1 MKKKF
6 LSLMMA
12 AAVVAST
19 SVSAFAETV
28 DTETY
33 NIDSTK
39 SQNHKV
45 TVTGDIANKKNET
58 LPGTITVTIPS
69 AMAFTV
75 DKDGKVTGGKIE
87 VVNRSSESV
96 EVVAEKF
103 NDTTPDNKIVLVKK
117 TELDSKIEAAEAAS
131 EEGKTYMTLDLIGN
145 TNTLGLVSSKV
156 TSESGFVKNSDES
169 PIQAGENT
177 TLGNAVN
184 GINLELKLEGNAK
197 HSNSSQHAY
206 SAPTTA
212 VNDTFNLILKIQKTK

>member
-1 MKKKF
+1 MKKKL
-6 LSLMMA
+6 LSLVLAGAM
-12 AAVVAST
+12 VAST

-39 SQNHKV
+39 PQNHKV
-45 TVTGDIANKKNET
+45 TVTGDIANKQNET
-58 LPGTITVTIPS
+58 LPGTITVTIPT

-75 DKDGKVTGGKIE
+75 DKTGAVTGGKIE
-87 VVNRSSESV
+87 VVNRSNEGV
-96 EVVAEKF
+96 KVIAEEF

-117 TELDSKIEAAEAAS
+117 SELDEKIEAPED
-131 EEGKTYMTLDLIGN
+131 GKTYMTLDLIGN
-145 TNTLGLVSSKV
+145 TNTVGLVSSKG
-156 TSESGFVKNSDES
+156 TSGTGFVKNSDES
-169 PIQAGENT
+169 AITAAGEDT
-177 TLGNAVN
+177 TLGTAVN

-197 HSNSSQHAY
+197 HSNSSEHAY

>member
-1 MKKKF
+1 MKKKL
-6 LSLMMA
+6 LSLVLAGAM
-12 AAVVAST
+12 VAST
-19 SVSAFAETV
+19 SVSAFAA
-28 DTETY
+28 TEDATY

-39 SQNHKV
+39 PQNHKV
-45 TVTGDIANKKNET
+45 TITGDIANKKNET

-117 TELDSKIEAAEAAS
+117 TELDSKIEAAEAGS

-197 HSNSSQHAY
+197 HSDSSQHAY

>member
-1 MKKKF
+1 MKKKL
-6 LSLMMA
+6 LSLVLAGAM
-12 AAVVAST
+12 VAST

-39 SQNHKV
+39 PQNHKV
-45 TVTGDIANKKNET
+45 TVTGDIANKQNET
-58 LPGTITVTIPS
+58 LPGTITVTIPT

-75 DKDGKVTGGKIE
+75 DKTGAVTGGKIE
-87 VVNRSSESV
+87 VVNRSNEGV
-96 EVVAEKF
+96 KVIAEEF

-117 TELDSKIEAAEAAS
+117 SELDEKIEAS

-145 TNTLGLVSSKV
+145 TNTVGLVSSKD
-156 TSESGFVKNSDES
+156 TSGTGFVKNSNEN
-169 PIQAGENT
+169 PIQAAGEDT
-177 TLGNAVN
+177 TLGTAVN

-197 HSNSSQHAY
+197 HSQASSNPY

-212 VNDTFNLILKIQKTK
+212 VNDTFNLILKIQKIK

>member
-1 MKKKF
+1 MKKKL
-6 LSLMMA
+6 LSLVLAGAM
-12 AAVVAST
+12 VAST

-45 TVTGDIANKKNET
+45 TVTGDIANNKNQT
-58 LPGTITVTIPS
+58 LPGTITVTIPT

-75 DKDGKVTGGKIE
+75 DKDGTVTGGKIE
-87 VVNRSSESV
+87 VVNRSNEGV

-117 TELDSKIEAAEAAS
+117 TELDGKIESA
-131 EEGKTYMTLDLIGN
+131 EEGKTYMALDLIGN
-145 TNTLGLVSSKV
+145 TNTIGLVSSKD
-156 TSESGFVKNSDES
+156 TSETGFVKNSDES

-184 GINLELKLEGNAK
+184 GINLELKLEGRAK
-197 HSNSSQHAY
+197 HSDSSHAY

>member
-1 MKKKF
+1 MKKKL
-6 LSLMMA
+6 LSLVLAGAM
-12 AAVVAST
+12 VAST
-19 SVSAFAETV
+19 SVSAFATTA

-45 TVTGDIANKKNET
+45 TITGDIANDQNQT
-58 LPGTITVTIPS
+58 LPGTITVTIPT

-87 VVNRSSESV
+87 VVNRSDESV

-117 TELDSKIEAAEAAS
+117 TELDGKIAAA

-145 TNTLGLVSSKV
+145 TNTVGLVSSKD
-156 TSESGFVKNSDES
+156 TSESGFVKNSDGS
-169 PIQAGENT
+169 AIQAGENT

-197 HSNSSQHAY
+197 PSKASSSSY

-212 VNDTFNLILKIQKTK
+212 INDTFNLILKIQKTK

>member
-1 MKKKF
+1 MKKKL
-6 LSLMMA
+6 LSLVLAGAM
-12 AAVVAST
+12 VAST
-19 SVSAFAETV
+19 SVSAFATTA
-28 DTETY
+28 DTKTY

-45 TVTGDIANKKNET
+45 TITGDIANDQNQT
-58 LPGTITVTIPS
+58 LPGTITVTIPT

-87 VVNRSSESV
+87 VVNRSDESV

-117 TELDSKIEAAEAAS
+117 SELDDKIAAA

-145 TNTLGLVSSKV
+145 TNTVGLVSSKD

-169 PIQAGENT
+169 DIQAGENT

-197 HSNSSQHAY
+197 PSKASSSSY

-212 VNDTFNLILKIQKTK
+212 INDTFNLILKIQKTK

>member
-1 MKKKF
+1 MKKKL
-6 LSLMMA
+6 LSLVLAGAM
-12 AAVVAST
+12 VAST
-19 SVSAFAETV
+19 SVSAFAA
-28 DTETY
+28 TEDATY

-39 SQNHKV
+39 PQNHKV
-45 TVTGDIANKKNET
+45 TITGDIANEKNET
-58 LPGTITVTIPS
+58 LPGTITVTIPT

-117 TELDSKIEAAEAAS
+117 SELDRKIEAAETAS

-145 TNTLGLVSSKV
+145 TNTIGLVSSED
-156 TSESGFVKNSDES
+156 TSQTGFVKNSDES
-169 PIQAGENT
+169 PIEAGKNT

-197 HSNSSQHAY
+197 HSDSSQHAY

-212 VNDTFNLILKIQKTK
+212 VNDTFNLMLKIQKTK